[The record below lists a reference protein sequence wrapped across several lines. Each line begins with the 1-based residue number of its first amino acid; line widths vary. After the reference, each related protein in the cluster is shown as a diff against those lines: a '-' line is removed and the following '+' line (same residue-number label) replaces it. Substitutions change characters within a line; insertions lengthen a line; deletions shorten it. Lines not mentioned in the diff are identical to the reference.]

1 MIGRDASARPVV
13 TALAPATWWRGLGGL
28 TRSGS
33 PVEGLS
39 WALYDFANTIYSYAI
54 VSYAMGLWVIGD
66 DRLGEGPGQLW
77 FGIAF
82 AISMGVNAAVS
93 PILGA
98 ASDRL
103 GRRIPF
109 LLFFTIMCVVG
120 TIAIGLIP
128 EGGVELAFLGL
139 ALFALTNFAFQS
151 ALIYYDATL
160 PIVSRIGALG
170 KMSGLGVA
178 VGYLGTIFIATL
190 ILILGTG
197 ASSATF
203 VLAAL
208 MFAAFSIPMFA
219 FVHDRPGPSG
229 RVTAGDV
236 LGSWGQLATTLRHA
250 RAVPGLLRFLV
261 GRFFYTDPVNTVI
274 VVMAVFATQ
283 AIGFTQAEANI
294 ALLSLTVAAVIASFL
309 WGRLV
314 ESIGP
319 KRTLMMVLGTWVLG
333 LFIGGIY
340 LSVPTFLLAGVLLG
354 AALGGVWTSDR
365 VFMLRLSPPAN
376 VGEFFGLYGLVGK
389 ASAITGPLLYGAVV
403 SLLLPSL
410 GTVAYQVA
418 IFSLLGLMVVGVV
431 LLRGVPEP
439 PREAEMAMMAALGG
453 DPPSNAA

>member
-1 MIGRDASARPVV
+1 MIGADASAPPVV
-13 TALAPATWWRGLGGL
+13 TALAPATWWRGLGAL

-66 DRLGEGPGQLW
+66 SRLGEGPGQLW

-82 AISMGVNAAVS
+82 AVSMALNAAVS

-98 ASDRL
+98 ASDRV
-103 GRRIPF
+103 GRRLPF
-109 LLFFTIMCVVG
+109 LLFFTVMCVSG
-120 TIAIGLIP
+120 TTAIAFIP

-139 ALFALTNFAFQS
+139 AVFALTNFAYQS

-160 PIVSRIGALG
+160 PIVSRPGALG
-170 KMSGLGVA
+170 LMSGVGVA
-178 VGYLGTIFIATL
+178 VGYLGTIFIASL
-190 ILILGTG
+190 ILILGTE

-203 VLAAL
+203 LLAAL
-208 MFAAFSIPMFA
+208 MFAAFSIPMFV
-219 FVHDRPGPSG
+219 FVHDRPGARG
-229 RVTAGDV
+229 RVTFSDV
-236 LGSWGQLATTLRHA
+236 VGSWSQLATTLRRA

-261 GRFFYTDPVNTVI
+261 ARFFYTDPVNTVI
-274 VVMAVFATQ
+274 VVMAVFATE
-283 AIGFTQAEANI
+283 AIGFTRSEANI
-294 ALLSLTVAAVIASFL
+294 ALLSLTIAAVIASFL

-319 KRTLMMVLGTWVLG
+319 KRTLMIVLGTWVLG

-389 ASAITGPLLYGAVV
+389 ASAITGPLLYGVVV

-410 GTVAYQVA
+410 GTTAYQVA
-418 IFSLLGLMVVGVV
+418 IFSLLGLMVVGVL
-431 LLRGVPEP
+431 LLRGVTEP
-439 PREAEMAMMAALGG
+439 PREAEEAMMLALGA
-453 DPPSNAA
+453 DTTSETA